1 VLPDQAVTQVSPDRL
16 AQPGTQA
23 LLVSESQDLLVPR
36 DTQVQLAIAEPQDQ
50 PALQAILEPQ
60 VPLDRAVSQ
69 AQPDPLAILVL
80 LVPRA

>member
-1 VLPDQAVTQVSPDRL
+1 MLPDQAVTQVSLDRL
-16 AQPGTQA
+16 AQLGTQA

-50 PALQAILEPQ
+50 PALQAIREPQ
-60 VPLDRAVSQ
+60 VPLDRVVSR
-69 AQPDPLAILVL
+69 AQQDQLVILVL